1 MSRKRWWFLGG
12 GVAAGAVAYAATRGG
27 GQAAEQSHHDL
38 PRATVG
44 PLVSDE
50 QWDADQEYIRTN
62 LQLKRVG
69 TWETELIDLG
79 QGDPILYVPILA
91 HVEVVYARQLR
102 EFSRDHRALLY
113 RRPEATAHPIGIGE
127 RVEEVREL
135 LDVLGIARAHI
146 VGRGEGAVVASE
158 FAYKYPERTRSLVM
172 VSLGMEHKVP
182 PVPLTRAL
190 NWTLLY
196 LPIEGWALT
205 DDSWRLKVIKFLS
218 GKDQRLTW
226 DQLMA
231 VYRQIPDFIK
241 VCKYSVTPI
250 VLYHDLRGKAQRL
263 HVPTL
268 LITTDEDPRATR
280 ADLEALAAALPD
292 CRGVRVVPH
301 GGRFVNYIQGDE
313 VNRLIR
319 EFYGTIE

>member
-1 MSRKRWWFLGG
+1 MSRRRWFWLGG
-12 GVAAGAVAYAATRGG
+12 GVAAGAVAYAATRRG
-27 GQAAEQSHHDL
+27 GQAGSEERHDY

-50 QWDADQEYIRTN
+50 QWAADREYIAAN
-62 LQLKRVG
+62 LKPLRVG
-69 TWETELIDLG
+69 SWQTELIDLG
-79 QGDPILYVPILA
+79 QGEPILYIPILA
-91 HVEVVYARQLR
+91 HVEIVYARQLR
-102 EFSRDHRALLY
+102 DFSRDHRALLY
-113 RRPEATAHPIGIGE
+113 RRPEATAHPVSIAE

-135 LDVLGIARAHI
+135 LDGLGIDRLHI

-158 FAYKYPERTRSLVM
+158 FALKYPERTRSLVM
-172 VSLGMEHKVP
+172 VSLGMDHKVP
-182 PVPLTRAL
+182 PVPLTNAL
-190 NWTLLY
+190 NWTLLH

-231 VYRQIPDFIK
+231 VYREIPDFIR

-263 HVPTL
+263 RVPTL
-268 LITTDEDPRATR
+268 LITTEEDPRATR
-280 ADLEALAAALPD
+280 ADLEELAAALPD
-292 CRGVRVVPH
+292 CRGVHVLPY
-301 GGRFVNYIQGDE
+301 GGRFVNYVAGDE

-319 EFYGTIE
+319 AFYGTIE